1 MTPPDALFLR
11 HMLDAIDRV
20 VEATRRVSLEEFHR
34 DWMIQDAIVHELQIL
49 GEAAGRVSREFAER
63 QPEIPWSKVTGL
75 RHKIVHD
82 YFVLDLSIVWD
93 TATIDVP
100 AIRPIVESLL
110 GKMDGQQ

>member
-1 MTPPDALFLR
+1 MTLPDALFLR

-20 VEATRRVSLEEFHR
+20 IEATRRATLEEFHR

-49 GEAAGRVSREFAER
+49 GEAAGRVSSDVTEAH
-63 QPEIPWSKVTGL
+63 PEIPWRQVTGL

-82 YFVLDLSIVWD
+82 YFVIDLGVVWD

-100 AIRPIVESLL
+100 AIRPIVEALL
-110 GKMDGQQ
+110 GTISE